1 MNRIIIWLLLL
12 LTLLVLSVIGYS
24 EEWFSLKSTLIL
36 PFKSVVSAGFGGL
49 LYLLRAVY
57 VNKCVKKSW
66 DEEWEI
72 WYYIRPFTSLLS
84 GVASYIFLKAGVL
97 VLNAEIEVSTS
108 SYGFMA
114 VAFIAGLNVDKF
126 TSKLE
131 DLAKAAW
138 GVEKSRMNS
147 KKDDNETTT

>member
-1 MNRIIIWLLLL
+1 MNRIIIWLLFL
-12 LTLLVLSVIGYS
+12 LTILVLSVIGYS
-24 EEWFSLKSTLIL
+24 EEWFNLKPTLIL
-36 PFKSVVSAGFGGL
+36 PFKSVISAGFGGI

-57 VNKCVKKSW
+57 VNKCVRKSW
-66 DEEWEI
+66 DNEWEL

-84 GVASYIFLKAGVL
+84 GIASYIFLKAGVL

-147 KKDDNETTT
+147 KKNDNETTT

>member
-1 MNRIIIWLLLL
+1 MNKIIVWLLLL
-12 LTLLVLSVIGYS
+12 LTIMILAVIGYT
-24 EEWFSLKSTLIL
+24 EKWFVLRESLIL
-36 PFKSVVSAGFGGL
+36 PFKSILSAGFGGI

-57 VNKCVKKSW
+57 VNKCVRKSW
-66 DEEWEI
+66 DKEWET

-84 GVASYIFLKAGVL
+84 GIASYIFLKAGVL

-147 KKDDNETTT
+147 KTDNDETTT

>member
-1 MNRIIIWLLLL
+1 MRGIIFWLLGLMI
-12 LTLLVLSVIGYS
+12 VLILSSIGYAEKWFILS
-24 EEWFSLKSTLIL
+24 ESLIL
-36 PFKSVVSAGFGGL
+36 PFKSVLSSGFGGI

-57 VNKCVKKSW
+57 VNKCVRKSW
-66 DEEWEI
+66 DKEWEL

-84 GVASYIFLKAGVL
+84 GIASFIFLKAGVL
-97 VLNAEIEVSTS
+97 ILNAEIEVSS
-108 SYGFMA
+108 SSFGFMA

-138 GVEKSRMNS
+138 GIEKTRLNKDS
-147 KKDDNETTT
+147 KNE